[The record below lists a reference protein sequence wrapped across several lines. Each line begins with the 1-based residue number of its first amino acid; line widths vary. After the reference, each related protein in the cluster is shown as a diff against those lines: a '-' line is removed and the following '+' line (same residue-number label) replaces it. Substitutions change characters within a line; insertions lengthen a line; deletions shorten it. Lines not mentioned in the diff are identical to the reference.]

1 MSKAFDSS
9 IRSITNVFDEI
20 QKTIS
25 VVGEKGFMKMLVDVR
40 EDSQLTYQNEVA
52 KNVIQITAKAFDISV
67 KEMLYG
73 SLRANDKTHAL
84 GIITFILVTQ
94 QNFTLKDCSLV
105 LNKNFT
111 NLSRYKKNV
120 ERYDPNHPLDI
131 ERIEKLNSIKHQLKL
146 LQNHE

>member
-1 MSKAFDSS
+1 MSKAFDNS
-9 IRSITNVFDEI
+9 IRNISNVFDEI

-40 EDSQLTYQNEVA
+40 EDSQLTYQNEIA
-52 KNVIQITAKAFDISV
+52 KNIIQITAKEFDISV

-94 QNFTLKDCSLV
+94 HDFTLKNCSLV
-105 LNKNFT
+105 LNKNLT

-131 ERIEKLNSIKHQLKL
+131 ERIEKLNSIKHKLKL
-146 LQNHE
+146 LQDHE